1 MAQIKDQ
8 DSIMGKFIEEKEV
21 ARGDWLALR
30 KITYSDPKGKTRTWE
45 TVSRVVNDKTS
56 ERAVCVIAVLKRT
69 LKFDSI
75 LLVKQYRPPL
85 RTCTIEFPAGMIDVN
100 ETAEVSA
107 CRELKEETG
116 YVGIVKHVSPTTCL
130 DPGVGNNL
138 VTLATVEID
147 GDDPSNQSPKPELEP
162 CEFIETIKV
171 PICELLVQ
179 LNEFAALG
187 YVINSQVYSYAIAME
202 QCKKKKQIV

>member
-147 GDDPSNQSPKPELEP
+147 GDDPSNQSPKPELGKFTNLIP
-162 CEFIETIKV
+162 
-171 PICELLVQ
+171 
-179 LNEFAALG
+179 N
-187 YVINSQVYSYAIAME
+187 
-202 QCKKKKQIV
+202 

>member
-21 ARGDWLALR
+21 ARGNWLALR

-45 TVSRVVNDKTS
+45 TVSRIVNDKTS

-100 ETAEVSA
+100 ETAEQSA

-116 YVGIVKHVSPTTCL
+116 YVGIVKHISPTTCL

-147 GDDPSNQSPKPELEP
+147 GDDPSNQSPKPDLEP

-171 PICELLVQ
+171 PVCELLVQ
-179 LNEFAALG
+179 LNEFSAMG

-202 QCKKKKQIV
+202 QCKKKKHTV